1 MVRVTFADNYKRTV
15 SKIKDNEFRDRL
27 EKIIIKISINPEMG
41 KPMKYDRKGTREVY
55 VGSFRLSYAYI
66 KNEDRLIIL
75 ELYHKDKQ

>member
-66 KNEDRLIIL
+66 KNKDRLIIL